1 MSASSTGVPNVLI
14 VEDEMVLRMRAVD
27 IVEDAGFRS
36 VEAVNADEAMSI
48 LESRSDISL
57 LFTDIQMPGSMDG
70 LKLAHAVHS
79 RWPDIKIILVS
90 GQVKPSDAER
100 PADSRFFGKPLGD
113 AANDHRI
120 AGDGGRRRAEN
131 RSKAA
136 RSAQADEHRH
146 AAAAPIDPPLSA
158 HEAALSAENDSL
170 RLLLEQAGIDAKAL
184 LAQAG
189 IDAKEREAADKLQ
202 KLILGEL
209 HHRIKN
215 TLATVSAIA
224 SQSFRAAPSI
234 EHGQKAMEGRLAAL
248 GRAHDLLMQISWS
261 NASLTHTLSGATEP
275 YESQGTRRF
284 HFNGPDIR
292 ITSGAVIALAMTF
305 NELCTNT
312 TKFGALSVP
321 TGRVEIAWTID
332 DDKQRMRLTWTE
344 KGGPPV
350 QPPERRSFG
359 TRMMESLGQQLNG
372 QVQLRYDP
380 TGFVYALDVPLGSLI
395 AAADDRDH
403 RHALGRRSVFRL
415 TAFDGSSAV
424 NAAACCNSRRNS
436 SRRSWI
442 EAMTSPVACP
452 SPINAA
458 SDNCRLASMVSGTA
472 SVTPIR

>member
-1 MSASSTGVPNVLI
+1 MPPASSAVPNVLI

-36 VEAVNADEAMSI
+36 VEAVNADQAISI

-70 LKLAHAVHS
+70 LKLAHAVHD
-79 RWPDIKIILVS
+79 RWPAIKIILVS

-100 PADSRFFGKPLGD
+100 PADSRFFGKPLSVE
-113 AANDHRI
+113 RMI
-120 AGDGGRRRAEN
+120 AELQAMVGTGALILQGGAMARADQAVASAPSAEPLP
-131 RSKAA
+131 
-136 RSAQADEHRH
+136 RSAQ
-146 AAAAPIDPPLSA
+146 
-158 HEAALSAENDSL
+158 EAVLSAENDSL
-170 RLLLEQAGIDAKAL
+170 RVLLEQAGIDAKVL

-189 IDAKEREAADKLQ
+189 IDAREREAADKLQ

-224 SQSFRAAPSI
+224 SQSFRTATSI
-234 EHGQKAMEGRLAAL
+234 EHGQQAMEGRLVAL
-248 GRAHDLLMQISWS
+248 GRAHDLLMQVSWS

-275 YESQGTRRF
+275 FDGQGTRRF

-321 TGRVEIAWTID
+321 DGRVEVSWTTD
-332 DDKQRMRLTWTE
+332 EEKQRLRLSWTE
-344 KGGPPV
+344 RGGPPV
-350 QPPERRSFG
+350 QPPARRSFG

-372 QVQLRYDP
+372 QVQLAYEPSGFRYS
-380 TGFVYALDVPLGSLI
+380 LDVPLGSVI
-395 AAADDRDH
+395 A
-403 RHALGRRSVFRL
+403 S
-415 TAFDGSSAV
+415 T
-424 NAAACCNSRRNS
+424 
-436 SRRSWI
+436 
-442 EAMTSPVACP
+442 
-452 SPINAA
+452 
-458 SDNCRLASMVSGTA
+458 
-472 SVTPIR
+472 